1 MVGVLPARGGWAEH
15 GPTPQ
20 HGRHPAGLV
29 TLPFSTDPAD
39 PARCL
44 PEPQL
49 NKVQNGSNP
58 DHIPALA
65 GIRWVSKDSTPTCA
79 MAYEPGTSECRLLID
94 SKAQIESALLNLAKL
109 ENTEAIRA
117 QLVDVY
123 NQLEARHER
132 RRALRQPVVAA

>member
-1 MVGVLPARGGWAEH
+1 
-15 GPTPQ
+15 
-20 HGRHPAGLV
+20 
-29 TLPFSTDPAD
+29 
-39 PARCL
+39 
-44 PEPQL
+44 
-49 NKVQNGSNP
+49 
-58 DHIPALA
+58 
-65 GIRWVSKDSTPTCA
+65 